1 VGLNVRADRVIFS
14 DNCPQ
19 LLRLY
24 KTFMDLGGEP
34 VLDMID
40 SVITRYGLSRSDVN
54 GYGHYN
60 CESAAG
66 LAHYN
71 REPFLRLRAD
81 FNRMGEG
88 CGHEGS
94 VMLYVLIVYAF
105 NNQIR
110 FNSNGEFNLP
120 VGKRDFNDRMR
131 SKLTAFIGRLRTGNY
146 EFIRRDFRTSVAS
159 MLTEPAELTQDSLV
173 YCDPPYLITRAAYNE
188 RDGWNERCE
197 RDLLAL
203 LDALDERRVR
213 FALSNVLTAKG
224 GTNAILADWLS
235 RRDRRGRREYRVI
248 HLNCSYANSNYQ
260 VKNRTDAADEVLI
273 VNY

>member
-1 VGLNVRADRVIFS
+1 MGD
-14 DNCPQ
+14 
-19 LLRLY
+19 
-24 KTFMDLGGEP
+24 
-34 VLDMID
+34 
-40 SVITRYGLSRSDVN
+40 
-54 GYGHYN
+54 GY
-60 CESAAG
+60 
-66 LAHYN
+66 
-71 REPFLRLRAD
+71 
-81 FNRMGEG
+81 
-88 CGHEGS
+88 GHEGS

-120 VGKRDFNDRMR
+120 AGKRDFNGRMR
-131 SKLTAFIGRLRTGNY
+131 SKLTEFIGRLRTGNY
-146 EFIRRDFRTSVAS
+146 EFIRRDFRDSVAS
-159 MLTEPAELTQDSLV
+159 MLTGPAELTQDSLV

-203 LDALDERRVR
+203 LDTLDERRVR

-224 GTNAILADWLS
+224 GTNTILTDWLS
-235 RRDRRGRREYRVI
+235 RRGSREYRVI
-248 HLNCSYANSNYQ
+248 HLDCSYANSNYQ